1 MCSHSLQNFS
11 HINFTRLTQPIIAF
25 SNIRFNAQKQ
35 THTQTQTQTQT
46 QSKLAAHSH
55 IRMKS
60 VYDMDPKSV

>member
-35 THTQTQTQTQT
+35 THTQIQTQT